1 MYKETISYE
10 DKLDLMAD
18 MWVNEFNEELLT
30 EDKIKDFHLDCR
42 AYEVNVIDVLLV
54 MQHSVCI

>member
-30 EDKIKDFHLDCR
+30 EDQIKDFQLDCR

-54 MQHSVCI
+54 MANY